1 MKLSVTIIALNEEK
15 NLARA
20 INSVQSLADEV
31 VVVVDPRSR
40 DKTLEVAR
48 SLGAKTF
55 VRVFDNFANQKNFA
69 SQMAK
74 GKWILAMDADEEIPT
89 SLKDEIKKT
98 IAKDGFD
105 GYLIPRRNILF
116 GKEIKHTR
124 WSPDKHIWLWKKNKG
139 KWAGKIHEEVILD
152 GKPGE
157 LKEAKIHH
165 SYETVSDFIS
175 MLNSYSQYEA
185 EEKIAK
191 GQRFSFFRFF
201 FDPCLSF
208 FRRFIYKKGFLD
220 GWRGFTLSYL
230 MAIYRLTAW
239 IKVWEKQE

>member
-40 DKTLEVAR
+40 DKTLEVAG

-89 SLKDEIKKT
+89 LLKDEIKKA
-98 IAKDGFD
+98 IAKDSFD
-105 GYLIPRRNILF
+105 GYLIPRRNILL

-124 WSPDKHIWLWKKNKG
+124 WSPDKHIWLWKKDKG
-139 KWAGKIHEEVILD
+139 KWVGKIHEEVILD
-152 GKPGE
+152 AKPGE

-165 SYETVSDFIS
+165 SYETVADFIS

-191 GQRFSFFRFF
+191 GQRFSFFGFF
-201 FDPCLSF
+201 FDPGLSF
-208 FRRFIYKKGFLD
+208 FRRFVYKKGFLD
-220 GWRGFTLSYL
+220 GWRGFILSYL
-230 MAIYRLTAW
+230 MAIYRVTTW

>member
-20 INSVQSLADEV
+20 INSVHNLADEV
-31 VVVVDPRSR
+31 VVIVDPRSR
-40 DKTLEVAR
+40 DKTLEVAS

-55 VRVFDNFANQKNFA
+55 TRVFDNFANQKNFA

-89 SLKDEIKKT
+89 SLKDEIKKA
-98 IAKDGFD
+98 IAKDSFD
-105 GYLIPRRNILF
+105 GYLIPRRNILL

-124 WSPDKHIWLWKKNKG
+124 WSPDKHIWLWKKDKG
-139 KWAGKIHEEVILD
+139 KWVGKIHEEVILD
-152 GKPGE
+152 AKLGE

-165 SYETVSDFIS
+165 SYETVADFIS

-191 GQRFSFFRFF
+191 GQRFSFFGFF

-220 GWRGFTLSYL
+220 GWQGFILSYL
-230 MAIYRLTAW
+230 MAIYRATTW
-239 IKVWEKQE
+239 VKVWEKQE

>member
-20 INSVQSLADEV
+20 TNSVRSLADEV

-89 SLKDEIKKT
+89 LLKDEIKKA

-105 GYLIPRRNILF
+105 GYLIPRRNILL
-116 GKEIKHTR
+116 GKEIKYTR
-124 WSPDKHIWLWKKNKG
+124 WSPDKHIWLWKKDKG
-139 KWAGKIHEEVILD
+139 KWVGKIHEEVILD
-152 GKPGE
+152 GKRGE

-165 SYETVSDFIS
+165 SYETVADFIS

-191 GQRFSFFRFF
+191 GQRFSFFGFF

-220 GWRGFTLSYL
+220 GWRGFVLSYL
-230 MAIYRLTAW
+230 MAVYRATTW
-239 IKVWEKQE
+239 IKVWEKQG

>member
-20 INSVQSLADEV
+20 IDSVHSLADEV

-55 VRVFDNFANQKNFA
+55 VRVFDNFANQKNCA

-89 SLKDEIKKT
+89 PLKDEIKKA
-98 IAKDGFD
+98 IAKDSFD
-105 GYLIPRRNILF
+105 GYLIPRRNFLL

-124 WSPDKHIWLWKKNKG
+124 WSPDKHIWLFKKEKG
-139 KWAGKIHEEVILD
+139 HWEGTIHEEVVVQ
-152 GKPGE
+152 GAVGE
-157 LKEAKIHH
+157 LRNSKIHH
-165 SYETVSDFIS
+165 SYKTVLDFLT
-175 MLNSYSQYEA
+175 MVNNYTELEA
-185 EEKIAK
+185 KRILEK
-191 GQRFSFFRFF
+191 GGRFSFFRFF
-201 FDPCLSF
+201 WDPGYMFLL
-208 FRRFIYKKGFLD
+208 RFGYKKGFLD
-220 GWRGFTLSYL
+220 GWRGFVLSYL
-230 MAIYRLTAW
+230 MAVYQMVTW
-239 IKVWEKQE
+239 IKVWEKQG